1 MTSLHVIFFR
11 PYSWLAYHKAEK
23 DSTSESLQKG
33 REQKKKKKKEYSHY
47 IYRKRLYLLFIEVTS
62 LLNSVNIIFYF
73 CMKKKLEIGLS
84 HITNSYKYFV
94 IEVTV
99 LWSSSNFFFFCL
111 SKPWYALV
119 PEAVVT
125 VVAAAYTH
133 LKEEFVTN
141 KTIHTFLIYCEVS
154 PSAVSTV
161 SSYW

>member
-33 REQKKKKKKEYSHY
+33 REQKKKKKEYSHY
-47 IYRKRLYLLFIEVTS
+47 IYRKRLYLLFIQVTS

-73 CMKKKLEIGLS
+73 CTKKKLEIGLS

-99 LWSSSNFFFFCL
+99 LWSSSNFFFFA
-111 SKPWYALV
+111 SVSHDMPWYLR
-119 PEAVVT
+119 
-125 VVAAAYTH
+125 
-133 LKEEFVTN
+133 LWLLWWLQ
-141 KTIHTFLIYCEVS
+141 HTRIWRKNLWQIKQ
-154 PSAVSTV
+154 
-161 SSYW
+161 